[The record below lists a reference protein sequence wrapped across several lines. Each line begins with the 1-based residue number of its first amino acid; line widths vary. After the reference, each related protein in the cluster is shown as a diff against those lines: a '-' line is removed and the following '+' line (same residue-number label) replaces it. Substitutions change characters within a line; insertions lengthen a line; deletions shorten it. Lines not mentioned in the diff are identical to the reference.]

1 MGNLCKSAELMADA
15 AKRGYGV
22 PAYNTFNYETTK
34 MVLEAAER
42 AGTSVIIMLYPGMG
56 MPADAF
62 ADMTKRLGEKKKVPY
77 SLHLDHSS
85 SFEQCMQFIHAGF
98 SSVMIDASKKPFAEN
113 VATTRKV
120 VEAAH
125 AMGVDVEGEL
135 GMVGR
140 AEAVNR
146 DLFTQ
151 PDEAVAY
158 VEQSGVDT
166 LAVAVGNSHG
176 IYIEE
181 PELDIPLIRSIRD
194 AAKVPLVMH
203 GTSMIPIDQL
213 KDAVR
218 AGITKTNI
226 ATEYWMY
233 YKEVITKNAVSD
245 NAPKIISALLDSAHE
260 SVTEFIAAKMRI
272 LNPDNVSIV

>member
-1 MGNLCKSAELMADA
+1 MGKLYKSAELMMDA
-15 AKRGYGV
+15 RKRGYGV
-22 PAYNTFNYETTK
+22 PAYNTYNYETTR
-34 MVLEAAER
+34 MVFEAAER

-62 ADMTKRLGEKKKVPY
+62 ADMTKRLGEKIKVPY
-77 SLHLDHSS
+77 ALHLDHSP
-85 SFEQCMQFIHAGF
+85 SFEVCMQFIHAGF
-98 SSVMIDASKKPFAEN
+98 TSVMIDASKLPFAEN
-113 VATTRKV
+113 VAATRKV

-140 AEAVNR
+140 NEAVNR
-146 DLFTQ
+146 SLFTQ
-151 PDEAVAY
+151 PEEAVAF
-158 VEQSGVDT
+158 VEQTGIDT

-176 IYIEE
+176 LYIEE
-181 PELDIPLIRSIRD
+181 PELDIPLIRNINE
-194 AAKVPLVMH
+194 ATKVPLVMH
-203 GTSMIPIDQL
+203 GTSMIPVDQL

-226 ATEYWMY
+226 ATEYWRY
-233 YKEVITKNAVSD
+233 YKEVITKNAAD
-245 NAPKIISALLDSAHE
+245 ADAPKIISAFMNTAHE
-260 SVTEFIAAKMRI
+260 PVTEFIAEKMRM